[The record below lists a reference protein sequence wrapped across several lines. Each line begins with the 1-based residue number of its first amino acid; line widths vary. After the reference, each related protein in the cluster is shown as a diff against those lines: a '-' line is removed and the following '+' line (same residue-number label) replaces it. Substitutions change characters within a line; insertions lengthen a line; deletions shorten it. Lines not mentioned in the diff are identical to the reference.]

1 MKLEII
7 REEENPNVTIYI
19 IDGFQVSKE
28 VYEII
33 INHIAQKENKD
44 EYENQ

>member
-1 MKLEII
+1 MTFEMI

-28 VYEII
+28 VYEIV
-33 INHIAQKENKD
+33 INHIQTKEN
-44 EYENQ
+44 